1 MNLSK
6 SVESAITKAFDKMDE
21 LNKTS
26 QINAVNSAM
35 NGAISVVEDCESIE
49 HAKFIL
55 PHFRD
60 AIIQKM
66 KITFNENKESK

>member
-6 SVESAITKAFDKMDE
+6 SVESVITKAFDKMDE
-21 LNKTS
+21 SNKTS
-26 QINAVNSAM
+26 QINAVTMALD
-35 NGAISVVEDCESIE
+35 GAISVIEDCESIE

-60 AIIQKM
+60 TIIQKI
-66 KITFNENKESK
+66 KATFNENKENK